1 MASLELLEK
10 MILEAEADDEY
21 EFYPSGDGKPMG
33 ETDWHVDLII
43 NGITLLRGY
52 FAGRDDVYVAG
63 NNFIYYE
70 EGKKSRVSPDT
81 YIVFGVS
88 SEQRSSY
95 FTWEDGRAPSVV
107 FEFTSRS
114 TRRQDMGRKYSIYE
128 QVLHVPEYFLFDP
141 TGVRKKV
148 RLKGFRL
155 NAAGVY
161 QPLPLI
167 NGRIF
172 SEQLGLELV
181 QDSKN
186 LRFYDPAKGRFL
198 ETAEEAVIRAD
209 YEARMLREEQRRADN
224 EARMRT
230 EAERRNTE
238 LEAEVARLKALY
250 ERNNDS

>member
-1 MASLELLEK
+1 MAPLDLLEK
-10 MILEAEADDEY
+10 TQEEEKTEDEE

-43 NGITLLRGY
+43 NTKTSLRIH
-52 FAGRDDVYVAG
+52 FADRDDVYVSG
-63 NNFIYYE
+63 NNFIYYVE
-70 EGKKSRVSPDT
+70 NNSDIRVSPDT
-81 YIVFGVS
+81 YVVFGVPKR
-88 SEQRSSY
+88 QRNSY
-95 FTWEDGRAPSVV
+95 FPWKENGRLPDVI
-107 FEFTSRS
+107 FEFTSKD
-114 TRRQDMGRKYSIYE
+114 TRRDDEKRKYTLYE
-128 QVLHVPEYFLFDP
+128 QDWHVAEYFMFDP
-141 TGVRKKV
+141 TGTDKRKKI

-155 NAAGVY
+155 DAAGVY

-224 EARMRT
+224 EARLRQ
-230 EAERRNTE
+230 EAEAE
-238 LEAEVARLKALY
+238 LARLRALL
-250 ERNNDS
+250 EQRGGS